1 MSGSY
6 HIRLPG
12 EETRRGEPHP
22 TWITVGCV
30 LVVGLPALGYLL
42 AEYLLQLNFQ
52 RHYLYIPPEL
62 AWPPGAPYLLVKLAI
77 AALSLLIGTGL
88 FTSVFG
94 LIWPLRPGKYDS
106 PNLKRPLPK
115 IKKWR

>member
-22 TWITVGCV
+22 TWISVGCV

-52 RHYLYIPPEL
+52 RHYVYLPPEL
-62 AWPPGAPYLLVKLAI
+62 AWPPVAPYLLVKLAI
-77 AALSLLIGTGL
+77 AAPRAAGAVPLIGVAARRL
-88 FTSVFG
+88 EPHDRAPA
-94 LIWPLRPGKYDS
+94 LAELHAE
-106 PNLKRPLPK
+106 
-115 IKKWR
+115 